1 LTLGYTPVEQDTKLK
16 VMAVRFQSMPVRPVK
31 FDILDDGSEL
41 SYDES
46 VHSVT
51 EDLITEFL
59 RQDIDKNFKHE
70 RFHSW
75 LTKQVSSTSL
85 SSDDDK

>member
-1 LTLGYTPVEQDTKLK
+1 
-16 VMAVRFQSMPVRPVK
+16 MPVRPMT
-31 FDILDDGSEL
+31 FDILDDGSEF

-51 EDLITEFL
+51 EELITEFL
-59 RQDIDKNFKHE
+59 KQDIDKDFKNE

-75 LTKQVSSTSL
+75 LSKQVSSTSID
-85 SSDDDK
+85 SYSE

>member
-1 LTLGYTPVEQDTKLK
+1 
-16 VMAVRFQSMPVRPVK
+16 MAVRFQSMPVKPVT
-31 FDILDDGSEL
+31 FDILDDGSEF

-51 EDLITEFL
+51 EELITAFL
-59 RQDIDKNFKHE
+59 KQDIDKDFKHE

-75 LTKQVSSTSL
+75 LSKQISSTSL
-85 SSDDDK
+85 SSDDEK